1 MTPFLFKSLLS
12 LLMMLGAISAMFTM
26 FEIFGRG
33 TPKYKVTTLKV
44 LHRLN
49 GVIYLILFFYIAY
62 HCIDFIIS
70 TKGELSSR
78 ATFHSL
84 FALLIIVLFSV
95 KIAFIKIYKQFYAQ
109 ARTLGLVMALTTFG
123 MVGTSG
129 IYYLLVSGFG
139 ENDNRQTT
147 LSPQGTEVTETET
160 RNDGRATVEVRA
172 DRESVRRGKKL
183 FEESCAFCHD
193 PYSTKGSAGPGLKGL
208 LRNPTLPVSKKA
220 STPENITAQLQK
232 PYKDMPSFENLQ
244 EEDIVHLIAFLNT
257 L

>member
-1 MTPFLFKSLLS
+1 MTPFLFKSILALF
-12 LLMMLGAISAMFTM
+12 MILGALVAMFTM

-33 TPKYKVTTLKV
+33 TPKYKVTSLKV
-44 LHRLN
+44 FHRVN
-49 GVIYLILFFYIAY
+49 GVVYLILFLYIAY

-109 ARTLGLVMALTTFG
+109 ARTLGLVIAITTFG
-123 MVGTSG
+123 MVGTSA
-129 IYYLLVSGFG
+129 IYYLLVAEFG
-139 ENDNRQTT
+139 INDTHQET
-147 LSPQGTEVTETET
+147 LHNQRTKPAETATPQDTIGTL
-160 RNDGRATVEVRA
+160 EVRT
-172 DRESVRRGKKL
+172 DRESIKRGEKI
-183 FEESCAFCHD
+183 FNDSCSFCHNPD
-193 PYSTKGSAGPGLKGL
+193 SNNVSVGPGLKGL

-220 STPENITAQLQK
+220 STPENIAAQLK
-232 PYKDMPSFENLQ
+232 NPYKDMPSFENLQ

>member
-1 MTPFLFKSLLS
+1 MSPFFYKSILS
-12 LLMMLGAISAMFTM
+12 LFMILGATIAMFTM

-33 TPKYKVTTLKV
+33 TVKYKVTTLKV
-44 LHRLN
+44 LHRVN
-49 GVIYLILFFYIAY
+49 GVAYLILFFYIAY
-62 HCIDFIIS
+62 HCIDFIIA

-84 FALLIIVLFSV
+84 CALLIIVLFSV
-95 KIAFIKIYKQFYAQ
+95 KISFIKIYKQFYAQ

-123 MVGTSG
+123 MIGTSG

-147 LSPQGTEVTETET
+147 LSAQGPEVTETET
-160 RNDGRATVEVRA
+160 RNGGTGTVDVRA
-172 DRESVRRGKKL
+172 DRESVSSGKKL
-183 FEESCAFCHD
+183 FEERCAFCHD
-193 PYSTKGSAGPGLKGL
+193 PYSTKVSAGPGLKGL
-208 LRNPTLPVSKKA
+208 MRNPTLPVSKKA
-220 STPENITAQLQK
+220 STPENITAQLKK

-244 EEDIVHLIAFLNT
+244 EGDIVHLIAFLNT

>member
-1 MTPFLFKSLLS
+1 
-12 LLMMLGAISAMFTM
+12 MMLGAIIAMFTM
-26 FEIFGRG
+26 FEIFGRD
-33 TPKYKVTTLKV
+33 TAQYKVTTLKV
-44 LHRLN
+44 LHRVN
-49 GVIYLILFFYIAY
+49 GVIYLILFLYIAY

-84 FALLIIVLFSV
+84 CALLIIVLFSV

-139 ENDNRQTT
+139 KHEIQNSVISAQM
-147 LSPQGTEVTETET
+147 EVPTKILLNKDGLPKIALRSDPESI
-160 RNDGRATVEVRA
+160 RN
-172 DRESVRRGKKL
+172 GKKL
-183 FEESCAFCHD
+183 FEKSCSFCHN
-193 PYSTKGSAGPGLKGL
+193 PNSVTISVGPGLKGL
-208 LRNPTLPVSKKA
+208 LSNPTLPVSKRPA
-220 STPENITAQLQK
+220 TPENIAAQLK
-232 PYKDMPSFENLQ
+232 NPYKDMPSFENLQ

>member
-1 MTPFLFKSLLS
+1 MSPFLFKSILS
-12 LLMMLGAISAMFTM
+12 LLMILGAIVAMFTM

-33 TPKYKVTTLKV
+33 TAKYKVPTLKV
-44 LHRLN
+44 LHRIN
-49 GVIYLILFFYIAY
+49 GVIYLILFLYIAY

-78 ATFHSL
+78 STFHSL

-95 KIAFIKIYKQFYAQ
+95 KISFIKIYKQFYAQ

-139 ENDNRQTT
+139 KNEIQATVISAQ
-147 LSPQGTEVTETET
+147 LEAPTETPLRKDELPKIELRT
-160 RNDGRATVEVRA
+160 DTESIRSGR
-172 DRESVRRGKKL
+172 KL
-183 FEESCAFCHD
+183 FKESCSFCHD
-193 PYSTKGSAGPGLKGL
+193 PASTKMSAAPGLKGL

-220 STPENITAQLQK
+220 STPENIAAQLK
-232 PYKDMPSFENLQ
+232 NPYKDMPSFENLQ

>member
-1 MTPFLFKSLLS
+1 MI
-12 LLMMLGAISAMFTM
+12 LGAIVAMFTM

-33 TPKYKVTTLKV
+33 TAHYKVTTLKM
-44 LHRLN
+44 LHRVN
-49 GVIYLILFFYIAY
+49 GVLYLILFLYIAY

-95 KIAFIKIYKQFYAQ
+95 KISFIKIYKQFYAQ
-109 ARTLGLVMALTTFG
+109 SRTLGLVMALTTFG

-139 ENDNRQTT
+139 KHEIQATVI
-147 LSPQGTEVTETET
+147 SAQVEAPTETLLRKDELPKIELRT
-160 RNDGRATVEVRA
+160 DTESIRTGR
-172 DRESVRRGKKL
+172 KL
-183 FEESCAFCHD
+183 FKESCSFCHD
-193 PYSTKGSAGPGLKGL
+193 PQSTKVVVGPGLMGVLK
-208 LRNPTLPVSKKA
+208 NPTLPASKRP
-220 STPENITAQLQK
+220 STPETIAEQLRT
-232 PYKDMPSFENLQ
+232 PIKDMPAFSHL
-244 EEDIVHLIAFLNT
+244 EEDEVINLISFLNT